1 MYHSSASLVHLSW
14 LIASFILSMNNAL
27 FLSIVFMIPL
37 VTWEFIFIYLGRVT
51 KIKETDFF
59 HHYGKYF
66 KFHMEQPSFE
76 QFFMLVTL
84 LLFYMMIS
92 IYIKR
97 IDAKNV
103 ENRIIGFFR
112 VRIKERENNRR
123 IFWIWIFYGCRWA
136 HILILVVLLATGV

>member
-1 MYHSSASLVHLSW
+1 
-14 LIASFILSMNNAL
+14 
-27 FLSIVFMIPL
+27 MIPL
-37 VTWEFIFIYLGRVT
+37 VTWEFIFVYLGRVA
-51 KIKETDFF
+51 KIKETNFF
-59 HHYGKYF
+59 KNYGKYF
-66 KFHMEQPSFE
+66 EFHMENPSFE

-92 IYIKR
+92 VYIKR

-103 ENRIIGFFR
+103 ENRLIGFFR
-112 VRIKERENNRR
+112 VRIKEQEK